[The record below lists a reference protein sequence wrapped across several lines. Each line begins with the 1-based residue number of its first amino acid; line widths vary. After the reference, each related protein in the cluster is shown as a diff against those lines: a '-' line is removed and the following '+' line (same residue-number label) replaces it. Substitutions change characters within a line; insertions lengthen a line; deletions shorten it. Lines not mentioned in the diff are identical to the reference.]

1 MLYTTITINN
11 NEYKLRLNAK
21 ASVELENRLGK
32 NPLNVLMELSEHNLP
47 SVETIVTIMHSA
59 LQAYQHGFSMDDTYD
74 LYDKMVDEGMS
85 LETILPIIVE
95 IFKVSGYIKT
105 EESKADGKN

>member
-21 ASVELENRLGK
+21 ASVELEKRLGK

-47 SVETIVTIMHSA
+47 KQIT
-59 LQAYQHGFSMDDTYD
+59 
-74 LYDKMVDEGMS
+74 S
-85 LETILPIIVE
+85 LFHYSIPP
-95 IFKVSGYIKT
+95 
-105 EESKADGKN
+105 